1 VPVLLL
7 LALLAFA
14 VPREAQAQT
23 GNSVRLEVRLTPDTA
38 RRGARAP
45 VVRSDNLL
53 GDGRWLSTLR
63 SGLPV
68 RLHYRIEVWRSRDG
82 WLDQLTRQVYW
93 DVVLRHE
100 PLLDQYTMLTIFGT
114 RVQERRYATLDA
126 LTAALAFAYQI
137 NVSPAQPG
145 SYYYTATMEVST
157 LSDEDIDELER
168 FLEGDLGSARGEG
181 GLGDALGRG
190 ATRFL
195 LRLAGLPSLR
205 LGRERGG
212 SACGNDGGG
221 TAQRLQRLVA
231 AEQLDVLRLLPREPA
246 YRPGQVDEVRLARD
260 RQRVHPALLREMV
273 TLPGVAGTARR
284 HHVGPLVVPAAGER
298 DQVVAGQ
305 ALAVAQVAVAPVAV
319 LAPVTVAGEE
329 ECVGD
334 LAAEAAGNVDELHE
348 ADDRRFGQDESFAPD
363 DVAAVRFDDLR
374 LALDHQAQ
382 RAADRDHGQRFE

>member
-205 LGRERGG
+205 LEARTGRF
-212 SACGNDGGG
+212 S
-221 TAQRLQRLVA
+221 
-231 AEQLDVLRLLPREPA
+231 
-246 YRPGQVDEVRLARD
+246 VR
-260 RQRVHPALLREMV
+260 Q
-273 TLPGVAGTARR
+273 
-284 HHVGPLVVPAAGER
+284 
-298 DQVVAGQ
+298 
-305 ALAVAQVAVAPVAV
+305 
-319 LAPVTVAGEE
+319 
-329 ECVGD
+329 
-334 LAAEAAGNVDELHE
+334 
-348 ADDRRFGQDESFAPD
+348 
-363 DVAAVRFDDLR
+363 
-374 LALDHQAQ
+374 
-382 RAADRDHGQRFE
+382 